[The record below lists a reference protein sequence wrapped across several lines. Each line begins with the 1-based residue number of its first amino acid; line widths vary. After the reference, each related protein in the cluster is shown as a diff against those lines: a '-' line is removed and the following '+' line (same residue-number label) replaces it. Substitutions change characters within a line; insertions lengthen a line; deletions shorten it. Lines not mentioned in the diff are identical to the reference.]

1 MYEAFYGL
9 TSKPFQLNPDPQF
22 YFPSKQHR
30 RAAAYL
36 EYGMHQN
43 EGFIVITGEV
53 GAGKTTIVRHMLDGL
68 DEDRFLAAQ
77 LVSTQ
82 IDAEDTLRL
91 VGAAFGI
98 RTKDVEKA
106 DVLMSLEAYLISMT
120 SKGKRCLLIVD
131 EAQNLTSRAVEE
143 LRMLSNFQY
152 GNHALLQS
160 FLIGQP
166 EFRNILQSPQMTQ
179 FRQRV
184 IASSHIGPMDVEE
197 TRGYVEH
204 RLKCAGSNG
213 CPTFTPDSFEA
224 IFKATSGIPRR
235 INSLCDRLLLSG
247 FLNDKKEFDVSDVD
261 TVADEIFEET
271 QGRSSGQSHR
281 SDDRAAEFESTTAS
295 GERDIAAQPPKPT
308 RRRRQSAAPA
318 LDLGGSPRED
328 LTALLEGLNAWQFNE
343 RLGRLE
349 HSLQQLEVINGTT
362 LSLLQRI
369 VSAVAPEDGLLPKEH
384 SSTAPDDPAKAKSPK
399 KPAVAQKA
407 LPFTAPEGEV
417 QAFGQS
423 ATANEDGCQATQPL
437 SAIPE
442 AELAPTFL
450 SATAPP
456 AVSRTKR
463 SKQRFRRKIV
473 PTTTQIGERRGPEQ
487 ASGGAPENTLLPREP
502 E

>member
-1 MYEAFYGL
+1 MYESFYGL
-9 TSKPFQLNPDPQF
+9 KSKPFQLNPDPQF

-204 RLKCAGSNG
+204 RLKCAGADG

-281 SDDRAAEFESTTAS
+281 EDGRAAESESTTAS

-328 LTALLEGLNAWQFNE
+328 LAALLEGLSAWQFNE

-362 LSLLQRI
+362 LSLLRRI
-369 VSAVAPEDGLLPKEH
+369 VSSIAPDGGILPKEP
-384 SSTAPDDPAKAKSPK
+384 SSIAPDDPAKAKSAK
-399 KPAVAQKA
+399 KPPVAEKA
-407 LPFTAPEGEV
+407 IPSSAPGVEV
-417 QAFGQS
+417 QAPEQP
-423 ATANEDGCQATQPL
+423 ATSREDGCQAVEP
-437 SAIPE
+437 SAAAPE
-442 AELAPTFL
+442 AEVQAVEL
-450 SATAPP
+450 SSPGRP
-456 AVSRTKR
+456 ALPRTKR

-473 PTTTQIGERRGPEQ
+473 PTVTQIGEFRGTEHS
-487 ASGGAPENTLLPREP
+487 SGATEDKLPSGEA